1 MSKKESEICKFEMDL
16 KNFCLRSNL
25 RNDDIIT
32 AYRSGL
38 KTGVGNDIFWS
49 GEDLGNGGGHTPTE
63 NSPPGS
69 RISCF

>member
-1 MSKKESEICKFEMDL
+1 MSKKESEICKFERDL

-49 GEDLGNGGGHTPTE
+49 GEDLVNGGAHPHRE
-63 NSPPGS
+63 FPPGK
-69 RISCF
+69 